1 MVKKIQL
8 PLQTLSLVVSF
19 MAWVLIS
26 SLISYISQDI
36 PLTPGQRAWSTAI
49 PVILGS
55 LLRIPAGILTN
66 RFGARLMNTV
76 SFLILLVPV
85 YYLSQANTF
94 LDLAVG
100 GFFLGIGGAT
110 FSIGVTSLPQYYP
123 KEKQGT
129 INGIYGIG
137 NLGTAISTFGAPWV
151 ADAIGWSR
159 ALQLFLILLALFAL
173 LNLFLGDKREERVRS
188 SWKNQLKQVYRN
200 EKLWFFSIFYF
211 ITFGSFVAFTI
222 YLPSF
227 LVSYFELSKVDA
239 GLRTA
244 GFIALATF
252 LRPVGGILSD
262 KSNPFVV
269 LMFVFAGLTLS
280 GVLLSFGLTMP
291 LFTLGCLMV
300 AVCAG
305 IGNGAVF
312 KLVPLYFSKQGGIAS
327 GIVSAAGGLGG
338 FFPPLLL
345 TLLFGWT
352 GHYAI
357 GFMAL
362 SEASLASLILV
373 LWVFFSNKLEFA
385 SDIIKST
392 ADAVMVTDAK
402 GVIHTVNAAFTEV
415 TGYPKEA
422 VIGKT
427 PNILSSGFQ
436 DRSFYNAFW
445 DTLLTTGKWQGK
457 IVNRKASGEVFR
469 EWLSVTAITNE
480 QNVTHYVA
488 IFNDLSLAD
497 SVIGEGEGGG
507 LARNHF
513 SKKATGKEAGD
524 SCQDPH

>member
-173 LNLFLGDKREERVRS
+173 LNLFLGDKREERVT
-188 SWKNQLKQVYRN
+188 
-200 EKLWFFSIFYF
+200 KLLEES
-211 ITFGSFVAFTI
+211 TQ
-222 YLPSF
+222 
-227 LVSYFELSKVDA
+227 A
-239 GLRTA
+239 GLSQRKA
-244 GFIALATF
+244 VVFQHILLHY
-252 LRPVGGILSD
+252 LR
-262 KSNPFVV
+262 
-269 LMFVFAGLTLS
+269 
-280 GVLLSFGLTMP
+280 LL
-291 LFTLGCLMV
+291 
-300 AVCAG
+300 
-305 IGNGAVF
+305 
-312 KLVPLYFSKQGGIAS
+312 
-327 GIVSAAGGLGG
+327 
-338 FFPPLLL
+338 
-345 TLLFGWT
+345 
-352 GHYAI
+352 
-357 GFMAL
+357 
-362 SEASLASLILV
+362 
-373 LWVFFSNKLEFA
+373 
-385 SDIIKST
+385 
-392 ADAVMVTDAK
+392 
-402 GVIHTVNAAFTEV
+402 
-415 TGYPKEA
+415 
-422 VIGKT
+422 
-427 PNILSSGFQ
+427 
-436 DRSFYNAFW
+436 RSFYNLSPQF
-445 DTLLTTGKWQGK
+445 
-457 IVNRKASGEVFR
+457 SGQLF
-469 EWLSVTAITNE
+469 
-480 QNVTHYVA
+480 
-488 IFNDLSLAD
+488 
-497 SVIGEGEGGG
+497 
-507 LARNHF
+507 
-513 SKKATGKEAGD
+513 
-524 SCQDPH
+524 

>member
-76 SFLILLVPV
+76 SFFILLVPV

-110 FSIGVTSLPQYYP
+110 FSIGVTSLPKYYP

-222 YLPSF
+222 YLPGF

-262 KSNPFVV
+262 KFNPFVV

-291 LFTLGCLMV
+291 LFTLGCLMI

-312 KLVPLYFSKQGGIAS
+312 KLVPLYFSKQGAS
-327 GIVSAAGGLGG
+327 PAGSSLQRAVWAVFFLHCCLPCCLGG
-338 FFPPLLL
+338 RA
-345 TLLFGWT
+345 TT
-352 GHYAI
+352 QS
-357 GFMAL
+357 AL
-362 SEASLASLILV
+362 WPCPRPRWPA
-373 LWVFFSNKLEFA
+373 
-385 SDIIKST
+385 
-392 ADAVMVTDAK
+392 
-402 GVIHTVNAAFTEV
+402 
-415 TGYPKEA
+415 
-422 VIGKT
+422 
-427 PNILSSGFQ
+427 
-436 DRSFYNAFW
+436 
-445 DTLLTTGKWQGK
+445 
-457 IVNRKASGEVFR
+457 
-469 EWLSVTAITNE
+469 
-480 QNVTHYVA
+480 
-488 IFNDLSLAD
+488 
-497 SVIGEGEGGG
+497 
-507 LARNHF
+507 
-513 SKKATGKEAGD
+513 
-524 SCQDPH
+524 